1 MELFWNQSQ
10 KPIFYEFIDYCLKS
24 DVLART
30 PLFSDF
36 MADFI
41 VDFQITK
48 GTGRDLH
55 FSYCYEINLF
65 RLSRIW
71 KKKKRKCEREYL
83 TKICFTK
90 FYFYVLYG
98 MMTIFLYATTF
109 FFEVFRELAHQ
120 MFSIFL
126 CKVKDLIV
134 IKTFF
139 WGKICLT
146 RKWIKQGQ
154 NGSCLFEIRFCT
166 DCGKF
171 IYISLDQR

>member
-10 KPIFYEFIDYCLKS
+10 KPIFYEFIDCCLKS

-71 KKKKRKCEREYL
+71 KKKKENVKVSIWPKFVL
-83 TKICFTK
+83 QNFTFMCCMEWWLS
-90 FYFYVLYG
+90 FYMQQLFSLR
-98 MMTIFLYATTF
+98 FL
-109 FFEVFRELAHQ
+109 E
-120 MFSIFL
+120 
-126 CKVKDLIV
+126 
-134 IKTFF
+134 
-139 WGKICLT
+139 
-146 RKWIKQGQ
+146 
-154 NGSCLFEIRFCT
+154 N
-166 DCGKF
+166 
-171 IYISLDQR
+171 